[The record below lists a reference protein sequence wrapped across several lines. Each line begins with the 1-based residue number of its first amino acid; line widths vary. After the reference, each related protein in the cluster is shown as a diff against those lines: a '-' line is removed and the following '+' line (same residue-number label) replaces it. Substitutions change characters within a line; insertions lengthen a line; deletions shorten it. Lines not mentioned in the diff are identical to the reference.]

1 MIFKYVV
8 PYLVQTGI
16 KKNMKGDRKGRDL
29 QYNLFEAYLHREK
42 RDLSMKSLT
51 HVKQSATLIKI
62 G

>member
-8 PYLVQTGI
+8 PYLVQMGI

-29 QYNLFEAYLHREK
+29 QYNFFEAYLLREK
-42 RDLSMKSLT
+42 RDLFVKSLT
-51 HVKQSATLIKI
+51 QVKQSATLTKI